1 MVVSQAQLALI
12 SVADEVPKN
21 LHPREWAVT
30 QTGLTNAQRVALIAL
45 ASGYGGFQR
54 TYGQF
59 YIVEAKV
66 ADYLSIKYSTF
77 RNYLTQLRQLGL
89 LELVSRGA
97 NQHSE
102 PSYWRMRLE
111 VTCSTG
117 QAQFQMDIEEPEP
130 LNEVAQEDVEDAV
143 AHTQNGIEA
152 DDRSQLPDNKDH
164 QGTNNDVP
172 TYDDYSAAFASTIPP
187 AGTDAEFDARVAAET
202 ERLLAEDMPM
212 AIRREMKREAMVSA
226 VAVNR
231 ALGIKSGEPI
241 DIHGRRTAPV
251 QHVAARRVNGAAED
265 VVTPEGTNL
274 SRAEK
279 RRVKK
284 AERKAECALEKA
296 LNEELAK
303 RGRPKLRASARMQAK
318 LLDSE
323 WERRHG
329 GPVPHSV
336 IEVACEK
343 ADERART
350 SFTGLVLRIISDEME
365 FYTTRERML
374 RKDGQ
379 GKPAKSRY

>member
-1 MVVSQAQLALI
+1 MTVSTAQLALVTV
-12 SVADEVPKN
+12 SEDVPKN
-21 LHPREWAVT
+21 LHPREWAVI

-54 TYGQF
+54 KYGQF

-97 NQHSE
+97 NQHTE

-117 QAQFQMDIEEPEP
+117 QARFQMDIEEPEP
-130 LNEVAQEDVEDAV
+130 LSEAAQDDVEDA
-143 AHTQNGIEA
+143 AA
-152 DDRSQLPDNKDH
+152 DAKNTLESDDSSKPPDDLAY
-164 QGTNNDVP
+164 QGAEDDP
-172 TYDDYSAAFASTIPP
+172 SPYDDYSKEFAATIPP
-187 AGTDAEFDARVAAET
+187 AGTDVEFDALVAAET
-202 ERLLAEDMPM
+202 KRLLAEDMPM
-212 AIRREMKREAMVSA
+212 AIRREMKRDAMVSA

-241 DIHGRRTAPV
+241 DIHGRRTSFGP
-251 QHVAARRVNGAAED
+251 QVAAQGQNGAVQDA
-265 VVTPEGTNL
+265 VTPEVARL
-274 SRAEK
+274 PRAEK

-303 RGRPKLRASARMQAK
+303 RGRPSLRGSARKQAE
-318 LLDSE
+318 LLDGE
-323 WERRHG
+323 WKQRHG
-329 GPVPHSV
+329 GPVPQSV

-350 SFTGLVLRIISDEME
+350 SFIGLVLRIISDEME

-374 RKDGQ
+374 RNDGQ